1 MSFDLAAAL
10 RTLKPQKRRARLKRR
25 ARADLHWVENTVPI
39 GEPVLLD
46 TTVYIDV
53 LQGYSPPPLDLLLSI
68 RVCNHSA
75 VCLAELTHLFGRLD
89 PENAGTKSA
98 LREIEATIDDI
109 PGHRLSAPD
118 EEIWGVAG
126 MLAGML
132 FRLGGYKAG
141 QEKECLNDALIY
153 LHSLK
158 IGSSVVTRN
167 VKDFDLLNQL
177 VPLGKVIFYERV

>member
-10 RTLKPQKRRARLKRR
+10 RALKPQKRRAQLKLRS
-25 ARADLHWVENTVPI
+25 RADLQWIEGVPPG
-39 GEPVLLD
+39 GEPILLD

-53 LQGYSPPPLDLLLSI
+53 LQGCSPERLDFLLGI
-68 RVCNHSA
+68 RICNHSA
-75 VCLAELTHLFGRLD
+75 VCVAELTHLFGRLD
-89 PENAGTKSA
+89 PAKAGTKPA
-98 LREIEATIDDI
+98 LRKIEATVNDI
-109 PGHRLSAPD
+109 PDHRLSAPD

-126 MLAGML
+126 ILAGTL

-153 LHSLK
+153 LHALK
-158 IGSSVVTRN
+158 TGSSVVTRN